1 MIELEPT
8 SYKGYERK
16 HAALHGAKRYGE
28 AFEAFKMMLSKVEE
42 SPDPQ
47 VRGGSLLSICVEAL

>member
-1 MIELEPT
+1 M

-28 AFEAFKMMLSKVEE
+28 AFEAFEVMLSRIEE
-42 SPDPQ
+42 SPDPK
-47 VRGGSLLSICVEAL
+47 VRGGSLHQFA